1 MKTRDGVTHSKT
13 EKVRL
18 DHLLVERGLASS
30 GSQAQALILAGEVLV
45 EGEVARKPGMRVA
58 SEARIEVRAPLP
70 YVSRGGIKLAA
81 ALDAFALSVRDAICA
96 DVGASTG
103 GFTHCLLKR
112 GAARVYAID
121 VGYGQLAWSLRQHP
135 RVVVMERTNVRYLE
149 QLPEPVHVVTID
161 VSFISLT
168 KVLPVVVNWLDDTS
182 AAVVAL
188 VKPQF
193 EAGRAWVERGGV
205 VRNPQVHRQVLEQV
219 AQAAAACG
227 LHVWGLTRSPI
238 AGPAGNVEFFMHLRR
253 AMPPEAIDLQV
264 EIARVLG

>member
-1 MKTRDGVTHSKT
+1 MKTGNRVTPSKA

-18 DHLLVERGLASS
+18 DHLLVERGLVPS

-58 SEARIEVRAPLP
+58 GDARIEVRAQRP

-81 ALDAFALSVRDAICA
+81 ALDAFALSVCGAICA

-103 GFTHCLLKR
+103 GFTHCLLER
-112 GAARVYAID
+112 GATRVYAID

-161 VSFISLT
+161 VAFISLT
-168 KVLPVVVNWLDDTS
+168 KVFPVVVKWLEGAS

-193 EAGRAWVERGGV
+193 EAGRTLVERGGV
-205 VRNPQVHRQVLEQV
+205 VRDPRVHRQVLEQV

-227 LHVWGLTRSPI
+227 LHVWGLMRSPI
-238 AGPAGNVEFFMHLRR
+238 LGAGNVEFFMHLRP
-253 AMPPEAIDLQV
+253 ATPLEAIDLQA